1 VISKLILAVMF
12 SFPIALSAAEEPKLN
27 TAPIDVQDAV
37 SLQRGAKY
45 FVNYCLSCH
54 AASNMSYMRLQDL
67 GLSEQQIKDYLLF
80 TGDKVSTQMQV
91 AMAPKDAREWFG
103 VPPPDLSVIA
113 RSRSPDW
120 LFTYLRGFYRD
131 DSSPSGWNN
140 VVFQNVAMPHVLYE
154 LQGVQ
159 RINKDER
166 GNARLVIEKP
176 GQLTQVQYDQL
187 VADLVSYLVW
197 MAEPVKGARIRTGI
211 VVVFFLAALAILVYF
226 LKREYW
232 KDVH

>member
-1 VISKLILAVMF
+1 MRKLIVALALLV
-12 SFPIALSAAEEPKLN
+12 PLVLSAAEEPRLD
-27 TAPIDVQDAV
+27 TAPVDLRDAIA
-37 SLQRGAKY
+37 LQRGVKY

-54 AASNMSYMRLQDL
+54 AAAQMSYGRLQEL
-67 GLSEQQIKDYLLF
+67 GLSEQQIKDFLLF
-80 TGDKVSTQMQV
+80 TGDKVATPMLV

-159 RINKDER
+159 RIDKDAR
-166 GNARLVIEKP
+166 GNARLVMENP
-176 GQLTQVQYDQL
+176 GQLTPLQYDQL

-197 MAEPVKGARIRTGI
+197 MGEPGKGARIRIGI
-211 VVVFFLAALAILVYF
+211 VVVLGLGALAVLAYF

-232 KDVH
+232 KDIH

>member
-1 VISKLILAVMF
+1 MRKLIVAFALLV
-12 SFPIALSAAEEPKLN
+12 PLVLSAAEEPRLD
-27 TAPIDVQDAV
+27 TAPVDLRDAIA
-37 SLQRGAKY
+37 LQRGVKY

-54 AASNMSYMRLQDL
+54 AAAQMSYGRLQEL
-67 GLSEQQIKDYLLF
+67 GLSEQQIKDFLLF
-80 TGDKVSTQMQV
+80 TGDKVATPMLV

-159 RINKDER
+159 RINKDAR
-166 GNARLVIEKP
+166 GNARLVMENP
-176 GQLTQVQYDQL
+176 GQLTPLQYDQL

-197 MAEPVKGARIRTGI
+197 MGEPGKGARIRIGI
-211 VVVFFLAALAILVYF
+211 VVVLGLGALAVLAYL

-232 KDVH
+232 KDIH

>member
-1 VISKLILAVMF
+1 MRKLIVAFALLV
-12 SFPIALSAAEEPKLN
+12 PLVLSAAEEPRLD
-27 TAPIDVQDAV
+27 TAPVDLRDAIA
-37 SLQRGAKY
+37 LQRGVKY

-54 AASNMSYMRLQDL
+54 AAAQMSYGRLQEL
-67 GLSEQQIKDYLLF
+67 GLSEQQIKDFLLF
-80 TGDKVSTQMQV
+80 TGDKVATPMLV

-159 RINKDER
+159 RINKDAR
-166 GNARLVIEKP
+166 GNARLVMENP
-176 GQLTQVQYDQL
+176 GQLTPLQYDQL

-197 MAEPVKGARIRTGI
+197 MGEPGKGARIRIGI
-211 VVVFFLAALAILVYF
+211 VVVLGLGALAVLAYF

-232 KDVH
+232 KDIH